1 VRALRQRRWTGNVRE
16 LRNVIERAV
25 LLATGTRLEAADV
38 AEAPEGEQAN
48 GALPFPATLADLNR
62 AAVARMLELCGGNK
76 TEAARRLGISRPRLH
91 RLLSASLADTED
103 EEADS
108 DV

>member
-1 VRALRQRRWTGNVRE
+1 V
-16 LRNVIERAV
+16 
-25 LLATGTRLEAADV
+25 
-38 AEAPEGEQAN
+38 PCPFPP
-48 GALPFPATLADLNR
+48 PFPATLADLNR

>member
-1 VRALRQRRWTGNVRE
+1 VRE

-25 LLATGTRLEAADV
+25 LLATGPSLETEDV
-38 AEAPEGEQAN
+38 AEPPHARDAN
-48 GALPFPATLADLNR
+48 GALPFPTTLADLNR

-91 RLLSASLADTED
+91 RLLNASLTDGDDIDDDATD
-103 EEADS
+103 A
-108 DV
+108 